1 MTVGMTPMTAIF
13 RLSSAAL
20 AFLLILPIDSQAV
33 EDSRKLVQFPEMM
46 QQHMMSNMRDH
57 LRTLE
62 EVFAELAR
70 GNADRAAEII
80 EARLGMSSLGLHGA
94 AHIAKFMPEPMQ
106 AMGTELH
113 HAASRFVIAVQ
124 NADTEPSEES
134 HQAVFGALRDVGAAC
149 NACHSVYRIR

>member
-1 MTVGMTPMTAIF
+1 MTAIF
-13 RLSSAAL
+13 RLSSATL

-57 LRTLE
+57 LHTLE

-70 GNADRAAEII
+70 GNADGAAEII

-124 NADTEPSEES
+124 NADT
-134 HQAVFGALRDVGAAC
+134 
-149 NACHSVYRIR
+149 